1 MLRRLLRFFTESV
14 GLKIVALILALILW
28 FYVGKELSRESE
40 GNRSFLKRL
49 FPSEGVM
56 AKKLVIS
63 PAIEGSPRSG
73 YEVDKASVTLAPSY
87 CIAVGT
93 KDLLDNITI
102 APTMPINVDGASKS
116 FVRSIPL
123 RPIPGVYMEETA
135 TQVSIPIQRINKNS
149 Q

>member
-1 MLRRLLRFFTESV
+1 MLRRIFRFFTKNI

-28 FYVGKELSRESE
+28 FYVGKEVSRESE
-40 GNRSFLKRL
+40 GNRHFMKRL

-63 PAIEGSPRSG
+63 PVIVGNPRSG
-73 YEVDKASVTLAPSY
+73 YEVDQANVTLAPGY

-102 APTMPINVDGASKS
+102 APTMPINVDSAAKS
-116 FVRSIPL
+116 FTRSVPL
-123 RPIPGVYMEETA
+123 RSIPGVYMEETT
-135 TQVSIPIQRINKNS
+135 TQVSIPIQKTNKS
-149 Q
+149 PQ